1 MAIYDQII
9 SPQKNKSVIA
19 MKVIE
24 IIQNEISLA
33 HPEMHK
39 TRLNTLFTFV
49 HSGLKDQRLTVTYLG
64 RGLKSLSNT
73 EQKHDIKRADRLC
86 GNTHLHSERIDFYKY
101 MASSLVVK
109 ERNPLLI
116 VDWSPINGSSI
127 FQLLRVSVPMGGRAL
142 TIYEKTYDES
152 ELNTPAAHQ
161 ALLDNIK
168 YCLPE
173 GCRPIILADA
183 IFKTP
188 WFKAIENMGWYWVCR
203 VRGNVQLSK
212 DGENWQPSREWFLS
226 ANSKAVTLGDIYFS
240 KTTQHPCIGTLY
252 KGRKKGRIKKK
263 LRGGKSQCST
273 DKYQEKKAKEPWL
286 LISCLPQRWD
296 KNPKKVMRLY
306 ATRMQIEEAFRDTKN
321 AKLGMSLEF
330 ANSRS
335 PERFDI
341 LLLIGALILY
351 ILWCIGFAAEQ
362 LNLHHSLQANTEK
375 RKRVLSH
382 IYLGREIVNDGRYIV
397 DDAFIIWVIHE
408 LPNLVIRL
416 GSL

>member
-1 MAIYDQII
+1 
-9 SPQKNKSVIA
+9 

-33 HPEMHK
+33 HPEIHK

-64 RGLKSLSNT
+64 RGLKGLSKT
-73 EQKHDIKRADRLC
+73 DKKHDIKRADRLC
-86 GNTHLHSERIDFYKY
+86 GNALLQSERIDFYKY
-101 MASSLVVK
+101 MTETLIVNEPHS
-109 ERNPLLI
+109 LLI
-116 VDWSPINGSSI
+116 VDWSPINGNEI
-127 FQLLRVSVPMGGRAL
+127 FQLLRVSIPMGGRAL
-142 TIYEKTYDES
+142 TIYEKTYKES
-152 ELNTPAAHQ
+152 ELNTRAAHQ
-161 ALLDNIK
+161 ALLNAIK

-188 WFKAIENMGWYWVCR
+188 WFKAIESMGWYWVCR
-203 VRGNVQLSK
+203 VRGNVQLSI
-212 DGENWQPSREWFLS
+212 DGENWQKSSKWFAS
-226 ANSKAVTLGDIYFS
+226 ANSKAATLGEIYFS
-240 KTTQHPCIGTLY
+240 KTTKHPCIATLY

-286 LISCLPQRWD
+286 LISCLPQKWD
-296 KNPKKVMRLY
+296 KNPKKVMKLY

-321 AKLGMSLEF
+321 AKLGVSLEF

-351 ILWCIGFAAEQ
+351 ILWRIGFAAEQ
-362 LNLHHSLQANTEK
+362 LNYHHSLQANTEK
-375 RKRVLSH
+375 SRRVLSH
-382 IYLGREIVNDGRYIV
+382 IYLGREAVNDLRYEV
-397 DDAFIIWVIHE
+397 DDEVIIWVLYK

-416 GSL
+416 VSL

>member
-1 MAIYDQII
+1 MTNYDQII

-33 HPEMHK
+33 HSEMHK

-49 HSGLKDQRLTVTYLG
+49 RSGLKDQRLTVTYLG

-86 GNTHLHSERIDFYKY
+86 GNIHLHSERIDFYKY
-101 MASSLVVK
+101 MARSLVVN
-109 ERNPLLI
+109 ERHPLLI

-142 TIYEKTYDES
+142 TIYEKTYEES

-212 DGENWQPSREWFLS
+212 DGKNWQQSREWFVS
-226 ANSKAVTLGDIYFS
+226 ANSKAVTLGNIYFS
-240 KTTQHPCIGTLY
+240 KTTQHPCVGTLY

-286 LISCLPQRWD
+286 LISCLPKTWD
-296 KNPKKVMRLY
+296 KNPKKVMKLY

-375 RKRVLSH
+375 RRRVLSH

-397 DDAFIIWVIHE
+397 DDAFIIWVLHE
-408 LPNLVIRL
+408 LPTLVIRL

>member
-1 MAIYDQII
+1 
-9 SPQKNKSVIA
+9 

-64 RGLKSLSNT
+64 RGLKGLSKT
-73 EQKHDIKRADRLC
+73 DKKHDIKRADRLC
-86 GNTHLHSERIDFYKY
+86 GNTYLQSERIDFYRY
-101 MASSLVVK
+101 MSQSLIVN
-109 ERNPLLI
+109 ERHPLLI
-116 VDWSPINGSSI
+116 VDWSPINGSEI
-127 FQLLRVSVPMGGRAL
+127 FQLLRVSIPMGGRAL
-142 TIYEKTYDES
+142 TIYEKAYEES
-152 ELNTPAAHQ
+152 ELNTRAAHQ
-161 ALLDNIK
+161 ELLNAIE

-203 VRGNVQLSK
+203 VRGNVQLSM
-212 DGENWQPSREWFLS
+212 DGENWQRSSEWFAF
-226 ANSKAVTLGDIYFS
+226 ANSKAATLGEIYFS
-240 KTTQHPCIGTLY
+240 KTTKHPCIATLY
-252 KGRKKGRIKKK
+252 KGRKKGRVKKK

-286 LISCLPQRWD
+286 LISCLPQKWD
-296 KNPKKVMRLY
+296 KNPNKVMKLY

-321 AKLGMSLEF
+321 AKLGISLEF
-330 ANSRS
+330 ANSRT
-335 PERFDI
+335 PDRFDI

-362 LNLHHSLQANTEK
+362 LKYHHSLQANTEK
-375 RKRVLSH
+375 NRRVLSH
-382 IYLGREIVNDGRYIV
+382 IYLGREVVNDPRYKV
-397 DDAFIIWVIHE
+397 DDEVIFWVLHE

-416 GSL
+416 GCL

>member
-1 MAIYDQII
+1 
-9 SPQKNKSVIA
+9 

-33 HPEMHK
+33 YPEIHK

-49 HSGLKDQRLTVTYLG
+49 QSGLMDQRLTVTYLG
-64 RGLKSLSNT
+64 RGLKGLSKT

-86 GNTHLHSERIDFYKY
+86 GNTFLQYERIDFYKY
-101 MASSLVVK
+101 MTESLISN
-109 ERNPLLI
+109 ERHPLLI
-116 VDWSPINGSSI
+116 VDWSPINGNEI
-127 FQLLRVSVPMGGRAL
+127 FQLLRVSIPMGGRAL
-142 TIYEKTYDES
+142 TIYEKVYKES
-152 ELNTPAAHQ
+152 ELNTRAAHQ
-161 ALLDNIK
+161 ELLNAIE

-203 VRGNVQLSK
+203 VRGNVQLSI
-212 DGENWQPSREWFLS
+212 DGENWQRSSEWFAS
-226 ANSKAVTLGDIYFS
+226 ANSKATTLGDMYFS
-240 KTTQHPCIGTLY
+240 KTTKHPCVATLY

-286 LISCLPQRWD
+286 LISCLPQKWD
-296 KNPKKVMRLY
+296 KNPKKVMKLY
-306 ATRMQIEEAFRDTKN
+306 AIRMQIEEAFRDTKN
-321 AKLGMSLEF
+321 GKLGVSLEF
-330 ANSRS
+330 ANSRT

-362 LNLHHSLQANTEK
+362 LNLHHYLQANTVK
-375 RKRVLSH
+375 NKRVLSH
-382 IYLGREIVNDGRYIV
+382 IYLGREVIDDERYTV
-397 DDAFIIWVIHE
+397 DDEFIIWVLHE
-408 LPNLVIRL
+408 LPNLIIRL
-416 GSL
+416 GNL